1 MSAFALISELPLTS
15 EAAAAAQTQPWASL
29 KKKPPPST
37 GKCYGLTAT

>member
-15 EAAAAAQTQPWASL
+15 KAAAAQTQAWASL